1 MTEFTIEELKERLKG
16 FDEMTLLEELEIDS
30 AMIIEA
36 FEDLIIERQNKL
48 RGMIDE
54 QYYYALE

>member
-1 MTEFTIEELKERLKG
+1 MTEFTIEELKERLRG

-54 QYYYALE
+54 QY

>member
-16 FDEMTLLEELEIDS
+16 FDEVILLEELEIDS
-30 AMIIEA
+30 AMLVEA

-54 QYYYALE
+54 QY